1 MTTEPL
7 YYKISH
13 ILVGQ
18 YNILISSHECK
29 SAEVLY
35 GEERENLEKQ
45 YNIFMN
51 VAGTIYWQNN
61 VNVYENETA
70 QVSYV
75 FPYADF

>member
-1 MTTEPL
+1 M
-7 YYKISH
+7 
-13 ILVGQ
+13 
-18 YNILISSHECK
+18 ISSHECK

-70 QVSYV
+70 QVSYA